1 MYELL
6 LFVHV
11 MGAIIWVG
19 GNVTIQAIGTR
30 LRRSDDPVQM
40 AQFAGHVEWVG
51 TRILTPAAIVIVIAG
66 VFMVLD
72 AWSFELLWV
81 IIGIAGF
88 IYSLVAGAVFL
99 GPLSGRTGKMIQER
113 GPEDPEVQSNLA
125 KLFNFSRIEL
135 VILIIVVFAM
145 TVKPTL

>member
-11 MGAIIWVG
+11 LGAIVWVG
-19 GNVTIQAIGTR
+19 GDVTLQAIGTR
-30 LRRSDDPVQM
+30 LRRSNDPVQM
-40 AQFAGHVEWVG
+40 AQFAGHTEWIG
-51 TRILTPAAIVIVIAG
+51 TRVLTPAAVVIVTAG

-81 IIGIAGF
+81 IIGIGGF
-88 IYSLVAGAVFL
+88 LYSLVAGAVLL
-99 GPLSGRTGKMIQER
+99 GPLSGKTGRMIQER

-125 KLFNFSRIEL
+125 KLFNYSRIEL